1 MTTLVLPTRIGRY
14 RVLTELG
21 SGSTGRTV
29 LGAAP
34 DGRLVAIKQPW
45 PELTA
50 EPTFRT
56 RFRQA
61 IETARRLPVA
71 HTAAVVDADPQA
83 DPPWLATEFI
93 PGPPLDAVV
102 GEIGP
107 LPEEMVRRL
116 AAGLATALA
125 AMHHIGITHGDLGPA
140 NVLLAPDGLRLVDA
154 AVARATDVVGGTEL
168 SRTEWLDA
176 ASAFMSPEQAAG
188 HALTPA
194 SDVFQLGSVLAFA
207 CSGVGPFPAP
217 NAVQTIHRILSG
229 GPDLGS
235 VPGRLRPIIRHCL
248 AQHPGARPTP
258 HQVLHA
264 IGPVPASTRPWPDSV
279 QVMVDRQQAE
289 IAELVRGAGPGLP
302 TVADPTR
309 ADFGEGG
316 EAKGPAR
323 LVWAGGGLGVRARR
337 QVVRSAVAGAVA
349 AAMATRLVV
358 WGPWRAAPVRPK
370 PVAAP
375 AIPGWMLS
383 GHTDGLNTVVFS
395 PDGRTVASAS
405 DDKTVRLWDV
415 TGRQQVGVP
424 LPEPDKVIGAA
435 FTADGRTLVS
445 VANNGATQIWDV
457 AGRRQT
463 DELHIP
469 LDKLAF
475 MGHTIGSGNHM
486 ALSPD
491 GRTLA
496 VGAESVVALID
507 LPRHRLTGAF
517 DTTTG
522 GVEALTF
529 SPDGKTLAT
538 GTTGTK
544 ENLQTGNAE
553 GVAQLWDVATRHQ
566 VGSPLGGFTSRVLA
580 VAFSPDGRMLATASD
595 RDLRLWNVATQ
606 QQASA
611 PLGVGAFGL
620 AFSPDGRTLASA
632 GNDEVVR
639 LWSVAVGRQTGQPL
653 AIKDHVIHSVAFSP
667 DGRYLAAGGILAIAA
682 TGPKGI
688 VGLWRIRR

>member
-21 SGSTGRTV
+21 GGSTGRTV

-50 EPTFRT
+50 EPTFRI

-125 AMHHIGITHGDLGPA
+125 AMHHVGITHGDLGPA

-194 SDVFQLGSVLAFA
+194 SDVFQLGAVLAFA

-217 NAVQTIHRILSG
+217 NAVETIHRILNG
-229 GPDLGS
+229 GPELGT
-235 VPGRLRPIIRHCL
+235 VPGRLRPIIGDCL
-248 AQHPGARPTP
+248 ARHPGARPTAQ
-258 HQVLHA
+258 QVVHA
-264 IGPVPASTRPWPDSV
+264 IGPVPASIRPWPDSV
-279 QVMVDRQQAE
+279 YVMVDRQQAE
-289 IAELVRGAGPGLP
+289 IAGLVRPAGPDLP
-302 TVADPTR
+302 TIAGPTR
-309 ADFGEGG
+309 ADLGEGG
-316 EAKGPAR
+316 VAR
-323 LVWAGGGLGVRARR
+323 VVRAFGGRARR
-337 QVVRSAVAGAVA
+337 RVVLAAAAGAVA
-349 AAMATRLVV
+349 VAMATGLVV
-358 WGPWRAAPVRPK
+358 WGPWRAAPTRPK
-370 PVAAP
+370 PAAAP
-375 AIPGWMLS
+375 AVPGWMLS
-383 GHTDGLNTVVFS
+383 GHTDRLNTVVFS

-415 TGRQQVGVP
+415 TSRQQAGGP
-424 LPEPDKVIGAA
+424 LTTPDKVIGAA

-445 VANNGATQIWDV
+445 VANNGAAQIWDV

-469 LDKLAF
+469 VDKLAM
-475 MGHTIGSGNHM
+475 MGHTISSGDHM

-496 VGAESVVALID
+496 VSAESVVALID
-507 LPRHRLTGAF
+507 LPGRKLTGAF

-529 SPDGKTLAT
+529 SPDGRTLAT

-544 ENLQTGNAE
+544 DNLQTGNSE
-553 GVAQLWDVATRHQ
+553 GVVQLWDVATRHQ
-566 VGSPLGGFTSRVLA
+566 AGSPLGGFTSWVEA
-580 VAFSPDGRMLATASD
+580 VAFSPDGRMLATSSD
-595 RDLRLWNVATQ
+595 RDLRLWNVATE

-632 GNDEVVR
+632 GNDEAVR
-639 LWSVAVGRQTGQPL
+639 LWSVAAGRQTGRPL
-653 AIKDHVIHSVAFSP
+653 EIKDHVIHSVAFSP
-667 DGRYLAAGGILAIAA
+667 DGRYLAAGGILAIGS